1 MSPARILRGVA
12 GVRTVPREVRP
23 LTLVRVPTRLA
34 IATCREFPVLL
45 DDDAPLVAGLA
56 ARGVAAE
63 TVLWDEER
71 DWGRYAAVLL
81 RSVWDYY
88 QRPAEFLPWL
98 DGLERKRV
106 PLWNPVDL
114 VRWNSDKRYLRDLE
128 ARGIPIPPTLWIE
141 PTEAP
146 EAALERVLAT
156 GWTDLVVKPTISGGA
171 WRTRRLR
178 RAEVAGE
185 AAFLREV
192 LSASAAMVQPF
203 LPEILRDG
211 EVSLLFFGG
220 EFSHAVR
227 KRPRTGDYRV
237 QWSHGGTQASFEPS
251 ADLVAQAGTVLDAAP
266 SPGLYARVD
275 GILQGERLVLMEL
288 EQIEPYLFLAE
299 GPGAAE
305 RFVTAL
311 CARL

>member
-1 MSPARILRGVA
+1 M
-12 GVRTVPREVRP
+12 
-23 LTLVRVPTRLA
+23 
-34 IATCREFPVLL
+34 LL

-56 ARGVAAE
+56 ARNVTAE
-63 TVLWDEER
+63 TVLWDAER
-71 DWGRYAAVLL
+71 DWSRYAAVLL

-88 QRPAEFLPWL
+88 QRPQEFLAWL
-98 DGLERKRV
+98 DRLEREGV
-106 PLWNPVDL
+106 PLWNPVGL

-128 ARGIPIPPTLWIE
+128 ARGITIPPTLWIE

-156 GWTDLVVKPTISGGA
+156 GWAELVVKPTISGGA

-178 RAEVAGE
+178 RAEVPEQAE
-185 AAFLREV
+185 FLREV

-203 LPEILRDG
+203 LPEILEAG

-220 EFSHAVR
+220 EFSHAVL
-227 KRPRTGDYRV
+227 KRPRAGDYRV
-237 QWSHGGTQASFEPS
+237 QWSHGGTQARFEP
-251 ADLVAQAGTVLDAAP
+251 AAPLVTQARAVLDAAP
-266 SPGLYARVD
+266 SAGLYARVD
-275 GILQGERLVLMEL
+275 GILKGGRLVLMEL

-305 RFVTAL
+305 RFVAAL